1 MIGIVMNTYWY
12 EPLRNIP
19 ADRLAV
25 QRALAFFVAWFLDPI
40 IYGEYPLE
48 MRKLLGSSL
57 PTFSLEEKKKLENK
71 LDFIGINHY
80 STLYVKDCMFSQCDI
95 DKLQWLWN
103 ASVFF
108 TGERNGIPIGVP
120 TAMPL
125 SHVVPYGLEKIV
137 SYVKERYN
145 NTPMFITENGYPQGS
160 NPNVSTE
167 DLINDSRRIEYLS
180 NYLESLTVAM
190 KHGADVRGYFIWSL
204 LDNFEWSFGYFR
216 NLSMAPA
223 KKSKSV
229 NKRYL
234 NVNEESPDK
243 DGGSGSKA
251 KQRKRKLSD
260 MLGPQWSREEV
271 VRFYEAYRK
280 YGKDWKKV
288 AAVVRNRSV
297 EMVEALYNMNK
308 AYLSLPEG
316 TASVVGLTAM
326 MTDHYNVLEG
336 NDSDRESNDVSV
348 ISRKPQKRARGK
360 FQLNVS
366 KPDGKFPDLLH
377 SQSISSSYGCLSLLK
392 KRRSGGSQPRVKG
405 KRTPRFP
412 VSYTYNRDDREK
424 FLSPNKPGLRSYLDS
439 NDDDV
444 AHDVALALAKASQRG
459 SSPQFSQTPN
469 RRTERMRSSSV
480 QNGEKTHAESERAR
494 TKLVGAATAMDEDC
508 LEGSLG
514 SREAENGEFARE
526 ANYLMGAEGVGTVEV
541 PRKGKKFHRKRP
553 KVEEI
558 DNNHFDD
565 VREACSGTEEGLSLS
580 NVKGK
585 IETEVTNAKTERS
598 SSQGPRKRSRQLF
611 FGDESSA
618 LDALQT
624 LADLS
629 LLMPS
634 STIESESSVQF
645 KEEKRTLEVADK
657 ASAPEAM
664 SANQKKEK
672 MKTMAAKERGHKSM
686 VGVEITTQK
695 SAKLGRDSGLNVTGF
710 SEAKG
715 SAFQSTS
722 KLRKGKFKSL
732 PSKIPKVE
740 VHDDPSLYEH
750 QKTEAL
756 AEEGKKSISKAK
768 RTIQIGLPPK
778 QGKLIRSA
786 ECSSGTETQKTGADS
801 AASSGQVPTVNPVNL
816 PTKVRSR
823 RKMPKELNS
832 SESVRNDQPAK
843 YAPPLHDKAL
853 DLKEKLSHA
862 LSSRLLR
869 RWCSYEWFYSAIDYP
884 WFAKREFVEYLNH
897 VGLGH
902 IPRLTRVEWG
912 VIRSSLG
919 KPRRLSQQFLREEK
933 AKLEQ
938 YRESVRTHY
947 TELRA
952 GVREGLPTDLARPL
966 SVGQRVVACHPRT
979 REIHDGSI
987 LTVDRNRCRVQFDR
1001 PELGV
1006 EFVMD
1011 IDCMPS
1017 SLLENMPEA
1026 LRKQS
1031 ITVDKFCENYNEPNL
1046 SRPSDCK
1053 EGGYMNFASSEQENL
1068 NGPPRISSYPLNTL
1082 VKQEKMDAVNCIS
1095 QPKAA
1100 ANEIVNVQ
1108 EATYTQ
1114 PSTLA
1119 QIQAREA
1126 DIRALSDLTRA
1137 LDKKEAL
1144 LLELRHMNDEVQ
1156 ENQKDGENFVKDLEP
1171 FKKQYATVLVQLQ
1184 EANDQVSSAL
1194 LYLRQRN
1201 TYPKNPQSPLM
1212 KSMANSVIPGGPPS
1226 SFDHS
1231 GLLFQDSGS
1240 HVAEIVEGSRLKA
1253 KTMVE
1258 TAIQA
1263 MSSLKGG
1270 DDAFA
1275 RIEEALDSA
1284 KNMHFRVDS
1293 DILSTKSFTSLDPV
1307 NGSLVGSQGLST
1319 SCMSEP
1325 TVVHPSGPKLNG
1337 SSELNEA
1344 NIPSELISSCIAT
1357 LLMIQTCTERQYPP
1371 ADVAQILDSAVTSL
1385 KPCCSQNLHVY
1396 GEIQRCMGIV
1406 KNQILALIPT

>member
-1 MIGIVMNTYWY
+1 
-12 EPLRNIP
+12 
-19 ADRLAV
+19 
-25 QRALAFFVAWFLDPI
+25 
-40 IYGEYPLE
+40 
-48 MRKLLGSSL
+48 
-57 PTFSLEEKKKLENK
+57 
-71 LDFIGINHY
+71 
-80 STLYVKDCMFSQCDI
+80 
-95 DKLQWLWN
+95 
-103 ASVFF
+103 
-108 TGERNGIPIGVP
+108 
-120 TAMPL
+120 
-125 SHVVPYGLEKIV
+125 
-137 SYVKERYN
+137 
-145 NTPMFITENGYPQGS
+145 
-160 NPNVSTE
+160 
-167 DLINDSRRIEYLS
+167 
-180 NYLESLTVAM
+180 
-190 KHGADVRGYFIWSL
+190 
-204 LDNFEWSFGYFR
+204 
-216 NLSMAPA
+216 MAPS

-229 NKRYL
+229 NKRFL
-234 NVNEESPDK
+234 NVNDESPDK
-243 DGGSGSKA
+243 SGSNGNKS

-260 MLGPQWSREEV
+260 MLGSQWSREEL

-288 AAVVRNRSV
+288 AAAVRHRSV
-297 EMVEALYNMNK
+297 EMVEALYNLNK

-316 TASVVGLTAM
+316 AASVVGLIAM
-326 MTDHYNVLEG
+326 MTDHYNVLG
-336 NDSDRESNDVSV
+336 GSDSDRESNDASV
-348 ISRKPQKRARGK
+348 ISRKPQKHARGK

-366 KPDGKFPDLLH
+366 KPDGNFPDLLH
-377 SQSISSSYGCLSLLK
+377 SQSMSSSYGCLSLLK
-392 KRRSGGSQPRVKG
+392 KRRSGGSQPRAKG

-412 VSYTYNRDDREK
+412 VSFTYNRDDRDK
-424 FLSPNKPGLRSYLDS
+424 FLSPNKQGLRSYVDA

-444 AHDVALALAKASQRG
+444 AHDVALALAEASQRG

-469 RRTERMRSSSV
+469 RRIGRMRSSL
-480 QNGEKTHAESERAR
+480 QNGERMHAESERASA
-494 TKLVGAATAMDEDC
+494 KLVGTATATDEDC

-514 SREAENGEFARE
+514 SREAENGEFIRD
-526 ANYLMGAEGVGTVEV
+526 ANYRMDAEGAATVEV
-541 PRKGKKFHRKRP
+541 PRKGKKIHRKKP
-553 KVEEI
+553 KVDEI

-585 IETEVTNAKTERS
+585 TETEVTNAKTERS

-645 KEEKRTLEVADK
+645 KEGKRTLEVGNK
-657 ASAPEAM
+657 ASAPETM
-664 SANQKKEK
+664 SANQKREK
-672 MKTMAAKERGHKSM
+672 DKTTAAKERGHQST
-686 VGVEITTQK
+686 VGVEVITHK
-695 SAKLGRDSGLNVTGF
+695 SAKLGRDSGFNVSAL
-710 SEAKG
+710 SEAKQP
-715 SAFQSTS
+715 AFQSTPNM
-722 KLRKGKFKSL
+722 RKRKCKSL
-732 PSKIPKVE
+732 ASKIPKVE
-740 VHDDPSLYEH
+740 VHDDSSLNEH

-768 RTIQIGLPPK
+768 RTNQIALPPK
-778 QGKLIRSA
+778 QGKLVRPA
-786 ECSSGTETQKTGADS
+786 ESSSGTEAQKTGADS

-823 RKMPKELNS
+823 RKMQKELKS
-832 SESVRNDQPAK
+832 SESVGNDQPTK
-843 YAPPLHDKAL
+843 YALPLHDKAL
-853 DLKEKLSHA
+853 DLKEKLSHG

-987 LTVDRNRCRVQFDR
+987 LTVDRNKCRVQFDR

-1017 SLLENMPEA
+1017 NPLENMPEA
-1026 LRKQS
+1026 LRKKS
-1031 ITVDKFCENYNEPNL
+1031 ITVDKFCENFNEPKL
-1046 SRPSDCK
+1046 SQPSDCK
-1053 EGGYMNFASSEQENL
+1053 EGGYMKFASCEQENL
-1068 NGPPRISSYPLNTL
+1068 NGPPHISSSYAINNL
-1082 VKQEKMDAVNCIS
+1082 VKQEKVDAVNCIS

-1100 ANEIVNVQ
+1100 ASEIVNAQ
-1108 EATYTQ
+1108 EAAYTQ
-1114 PSTLA
+1114 PCTLP

-1126 DIRALSDLTRA
+1126 DIRALSELTRA

-1156 ENQKDGENFVKDLEP
+1156 GNEKDTGENFLKDLEP
-1171 FKKQYATVLVQLQ
+1171 FKKQYASVLIQLQ

-1201 TYPKNPQSPLM
+1201 TYPRNPQSPLM
-1212 KSMANSVIPGGPPS
+1212 KSMANSVSPGGPPS

-1231 GLLFQDSGS
+1231 GFLFQESGS
-1240 HVAEIVEGSRLKA
+1240 HIAEIVEGSRLKA
-1253 KTMVE
+1253 KTMVDKA
-1258 TAIQA
+1258 TQA
-1263 MSSLKGG
+1263 MSSLKEG

-1275 RIEEALDSA
+1275 RIGEALDSA
-1284 KNMHFRVDS
+1284 KNLHFRADASVPA
-1293 DILSTKSFTSLDPV
+1293 TRSFTSLEPV
-1307 NGSLVGSQGLST
+1307 NANLVGSQGLSS
-1319 SCMSEP
+1319 SCTPEP
-1325 TVVHPSGPKLNG
+1325 TTVVHPTGTKLNG
-1337 SSELNEA
+1337 GPELYEA
-1344 NIPSELISSCIAT
+1344 NIPSELISSCVAT

-1371 ADVAQILDSAVTSL
+1371 AEVAQILDSAVSSL

>member
-1 MIGIVMNTYWY
+1 
-12 EPLRNIP
+12 
-19 ADRLAV
+19 
-25 QRALAFFVAWFLDPI
+25 
-40 IYGEYPLE
+40 
-48 MRKLLGSSL
+48 
-57 PTFSLEEKKKLENK
+57 
-71 LDFIGINHY
+71 
-80 STLYVKDCMFSQCDI
+80 
-95 DKLQWLWN
+95 
-103 ASVFF
+103 
-108 TGERNGIPIGVP
+108 
-120 TAMPL
+120 
-125 SHVVPYGLEKIV
+125 
-137 SYVKERYN
+137 
-145 NTPMFITENGYPQGS
+145 
-160 NPNVSTE
+160 
-167 DLINDSRRIEYLS
+167 
-180 NYLESLTVAM
+180 
-190 KHGADVRGYFIWSL
+190 
-204 LDNFEWSFGYFR
+204 
-216 NLSMAPA
+216 MAPA

-229 NKRYL
+229 NKRFL

-243 DGGSGSKA
+243 GGGNGNKA

-260 MLGPQWSREEV
+260 MLGSQWSREEL

-288 AAVVRNRSV
+288 AAAVRHRSV
-297 EMVEALYNMNK
+297 EMIEALYNLNR

-316 TASVVGLTAM
+316 AASVVGLIAM
-326 MTDHYNVLEG
+326 MTDHYNVLG
-336 NDSDRESNDVSV
+336 GSDSDRESNDASV

-360 FQLNVS
+360 YQLNVS
-366 KPDGKFPDLLH
+366 KPDGNIPDLLQS
-377 SQSISSSYGCLSLLK
+377 SQSMSSSYGCLSLLK
-392 KRRSGGSQPRVKG
+392 KRRSGGSQPRAKG

-412 VSYTYNRDDREK
+412 VSFTYNRDDREK
-424 FLSPNKPGLRSYLDS
+424 FLSPNKQGLRSYVDA

-444 AHDVALALAKASQRG
+444 AHDVALALAEASQRG

-469 RRTERMRSSSV
+469 RRTGRMRSSSL
-480 QNGEKTHAESERAR
+480 QNGERMHAESERASA
-494 TKLVGAATAMDEDC
+494 KLVGTATAMDEDC

-514 SREAENGEFARE
+514 SREAENGEFDRD
-526 ANYLMGAEGVGTVEV
+526 ANYLMDAEGAGTVEV
-541 PRKGKKFHRKRP
+541 PRKGKKFHRKKP

-585 IETEVTNAKTERS
+585 IEIEVTNAKTERT

-629 LLMPS
+629 LMMPS

-645 KEEKRTLEVADK
+645 KEGKKTLEVVNK

-664 SANQKKEK
+664 SANQKREK
-672 MKTMAAKERGHKSM
+672 DKTTAAKERGHQST
-686 VGVEITTQK
+686 VGVEVITQK
-695 SAKLGRDSGLNVTGF
+695 SAKLGKDSGFNVSAL
-710 SEAKG
+710 SEAKQP
-715 SAFQSTS
+715 AFQSS
-722 KLRKGKFKSL
+722 PNMRKRKCKSL
-732 PSKIPKVE
+732 ASRLQSPKVD
-740 VHDDPSLYEH
+740 VRDDPSINEH

-768 RTIQIGLPPK
+768 RTNQIAPPPK
-778 QGKLIRSA
+778 QGKLVRPA
-786 ECSSGTETQKTGADS
+786 ECSSGTEAQKMGADS
-801 AASSGQVPTVNPVNL
+801 AASSGQMATVNPVNL

-823 RKMPKELNS
+823 RKMQKELKS
-832 SESVRNDQPAK
+832 SESAGNDQPTK
-843 YAPPLHDKAL
+843 YALPLHDKAL
-853 DLKEKLSHA
+853 DLKEKLSHG

-1017 SLLENMPEA
+1017 NPSENMPEA
-1026 LRKQS
+1026 LRKKS
-1031 ITVDKFCENYNEPNL
+1031 ITVDKFCENFTEPKL

-1053 EGGYMNFASSEQENL
+1053 ELGYLKFASSEQENL
-1068 NGPPRISSYPLNTL
+1068 NGPPRISSSSYAINTL
-1082 VKQEKMDAVNCIS
+1082 VKQEKVDAVNCIS

-1100 ANEIVNVQ
+1100 ASEIVNVQ
-1108 EATYTQ
+1108 EAAHTQ
-1114 PSTLA
+1114 PCTLA

-1126 DIRALSDLTRA
+1126 DIRALSELTRA

-1144 LLELRHMNDEVQ
+1144 LLELRHMNDEIYV
-1156 ENQKDGENFVKDLEP
+1156 F
-1171 FKKQYATVLVQLQ
+1171 
-1184 EANDQVSSAL
+1184 
-1194 LYLRQRN
+1194 
-1201 TYPKNPQSPLM
+1201 
-1212 KSMANSVIPGGPPS
+1212 I
-1226 SFDHS
+1226 SFC
-1231 GLLFQDSGS
+1231 
-1240 HVAEIVEGSRLKA
+1240 RYK
-1253 KTMVE
+1253 
-1258 TAIQA
+1258 IQA
-1263 MSSLKGG
+1263 MTSLKEG

-1275 RIEEALDSA
+1275 RIGEALDSA
-1284 KNMHFRVDS
+1284 KNLHFRADAG
-1293 DILSTKSFTSLDPV
+1293 IPATRSFTSLDPA
-1307 NGSLVGSQGLST
+1307 NANLVGSQGLST
-1319 SCMSEP
+1319 SCTSEP
-1325 TVVHPSGPKLNG
+1325 TTVVQPSGPKLNG
-1337 SSELNEA
+1337 GSEMNEA
-1344 NIPSELISSCIAT
+1344 NIPSELISSCVAT
-1357 LLMIQTCTERQYPP
+1357 LLMIQTCTERDCPP
-1371 ADVAQILDSAVTSL
+1371 AEVAQILDSAVSSL